1 MFDIHR
7 LTLTTRQLWALT
19 ILLGVFMFI
28 NTRQIVPN
36 DFWWHMASGRE
47 ILRIGQIPIIDVYS
61 YTMTGAPYLSYQM
74 FWLMDIGLYG
84 LYSLGGPELVLF
96 VHSLIIT
103 GTYFL
108 VLLLC
113 WQTSRKWGVV
123 TVCLIF
129 AITLGIYTWN
139 VRPQAISFLFGMI
152 FLYAIYAYRLR
163 PNLAWLIL
171 FPVVMLVWVNSHG
184 TFVIGIV
191 LIGIWLLDEFWK
203 ILTTQRTRIFESLKP
218 LLAPGTA
225 LLLTIGAGLLHQLR
239 LGIFT
244 YLWTMLGNPVNQK
257 YITEWA
263 PASIDSPIGLI
274 FILGIF
280 FSAVVFAISPRRPT
294 FFEMTFFL
302 TFALLGFATTRGIIW
317 YGLFIAPILA
327 SHLSEIT
334 SIFSHKGEKAGIRSE
349 SKLLNL
355 SFLGLLVLLS
365 IAILPWFRSVLPIN
379 TDRRNLFTQ
388 DTPIEAVRYLMQE
401 KPPGYL
407 FNDSVFGSYIIW
419 AAYPEY
425 KVFVDPRVELYNPEI
440 WMDYLWITN
449 ALPGWDNKLEEYKV
463 HTLLLDPRNQESL
476 IRAVEESSHWR
487 LAYQDK
493 AALIFVHNH

>member
-1 MFDIHR
+1 
-7 LTLTTRQLWALT
+7 
-19 ILLGVFMFI
+19 MFI

-36 DFWWHMASGRE
+36 DFWWHMANGRE
-47 ILRIGQIPIIDVYS
+47 ILNLGQISTVDVYS
-61 YTMTGAPYLSYQM
+61 YTMPGSPYLSYQM

-84 LYSLGGPELVLF
+84 LFSLGGPELVLF

-123 TVCLIF
+123 TVGLIF

-139 VRPQAISFLFGMI
+139 VRPQAISFLLGMI
-152 FLYAIYAYRLR
+152 FLYAIYAYRMR
-163 PNLAWLIL
+163 PNFAWLIL
-171 FPVVMLVWVNSHG
+171 FPILMLVWVNSHG

-203 ILTTQRTRIFESLKP
+203 ILFAHRTRVFRYLKP

-225 LLLTIGAGLLHQLR
+225 LLLTIGAGLSNQLR

-244 YLWTMLGNPVNQK
+244 YLGTMLGNPVNQK

-263 PASIDSPIGLI
+263 PASFDSPIGLI
-274 FILGIF
+274 FILGF
-280 FSAVVFAISPRRPT
+280 FLTAVVFAISPRRPS

-327 SHLSEIT
+327 AHLSEIT
-334 SIFSHKGEKAGIRSE
+334 SVYSRNREKAGIRSE
-349 SKLLNL
+349 SKLFNL
-355 SFLGLLVLLS
+355 CLLGLLVFLS
-365 IAILPWFRSVLPIN
+365 IAMLPWFRSVLPKSI
-379 TDRRNLFTQ
+379 DRGNLFTK
-388 DTPIEAVRYLMQE
+388 DTPIEAVNYLLAE
-401 KPPGYL
+401 KPAGYL
-407 FNDSVFGSYIIW
+407 FNDSVFGSYLIW

-425 KVFVDPRVELYNPEI
+425 KVFADPRVELYDPEI
-440 WMDYLWITN
+440 WMDYLWIIN
-449 ALPGWDNKLEEYKV
+449 AAPGWDEKLDGYKV
-463 HTLLLDPRNQESL
+463 QTLLLDPRKQGPL
-476 IRAVEESSHWR
+476 IKAVEESDQWR
-487 LAYQDK
+487 LAFQDK
-493 AALIFVHNH
+493 AALIYLHNK